1 MDPDWQFASIPVMQ
15 RLPEEVSGVK
25 LLRRTHAMKIKQ
37 TLAVFIG
44 RFQPFHLGHLDVIE
58 RALESADQILLLVGS
73 SYRPRSWKN
82 PFTYAERRAFIAAG
96 TASLGK
102 SVATLPLVDTLY
114 NDRAWI
120 SNVRTAVTTHMR
132 KAGLNPAETK
142 VVLTGFEKD
151 KSSQY
156 LNWFPTWEMLNA
168 SPKMHDGVVLNA
180 TDLRKNL
187 FFGEEGQIGR
197 LTTRF
202 GFEQVAP
209 VMSWINDNP
218 DAVATIRDEGAFV
231 SKYRERTAAAEQVFG
246 YPIPVNTADA
256 VVVQSGHVLLVKRSM
271 QPGKGLWALPGG
283 HIDPGETALDAA
295 VRELYEEAGLD
306 MPKGAMRGRL
316 RERRVFDHPERSEK
330 GWVRTEAFV
339 FELQDRAMLEKV
351 KSGSDAAAARW
362 VPITEIT
369 PDTLF
374 EDHFDIIHAMVPEVP
389 FAYSSIL
396 MAQG

>member
-1 MDPDWQFASIPVMQ
+1 
-15 RLPEEVSGVK
+15 
-25 LLRRTHAMKIKQ
+25 MKTKQ

-44 RFQPFHLGHLDVIE
+44 RFQPFHLGHLDVVE
-58 RALESADQILLLVGS
+58 RALGVADSILLLVGS

-82 PFTYAERRAFIAAG
+82 PFTYNERRDFIAAG
-96 TASLGK
+96 TRGVTK
-102 SVATLPLVDTLY
+102 PVATLPLVDTLY

-120 SNVRTAVTTHMR
+120 TNVRTAVTAHMR
-132 KAGLNPAETK
+132 RKGLDPATTK
-142 VVLTGFEKD
+142 IVLTGFEKD

-156 LNWFPTWEMLNA
+156 LNWFPTWDMLDA

-180 TDLRKNL
+180 TDLRENL
-187 FFGEEGQIGR
+187 FFGEDGQFGR
-197 LTTRF
+197 LSNRF
-202 GFEQVAP
+202 GDQQIAP
-209 VMSWINDNP
+209 VVAWMKDNP
-218 DAVATIRDEGAFV
+218 DAMTTIRDEGAFV
-231 SKYRERTAAAEQVFG
+231 RDYKERTKAAEQVYG
-246 YPIPVNTADA
+246 YPIPINTADA
-256 VVVQSGHVLLVKRSM
+256 VVVQSGHVLLIERSM
-271 QPGKGLWALPGG
+271 QPGKGLWAIPGG

-295 VRELYEEAGLD
+295 IRELYEEAGLD

-339 FELQDRAMLEKV
+339 FELQDRAKLEKV
-351 KSGSDAAAARW
+351 KSDSDAASAKW

-374 EDHFDIIHAMVPEVP
+374 EDHFDIIHALVPEVP

>member
-1 MDPDWQFASIPVMQ
+1 
-15 RLPEEVSGVK
+15 
-25 LLRRTHAMKIKQ
+25 MKTNQ

-44 RFQPFHLGHLDVIE
+44 RFQPFHSGHLDVVE
-58 RALESADQILLLVGS
+58 NALSVADSMLMLLGS

-82 PFTYAERRAFIAAG
+82 PFTYAERRAFIAEG
-96 TASLGK
+96 TRAVEK
-102 SVATLPLVDTLY
+102 PIATLPLVDTLY

-120 SNVRTAVTTHMR
+120 TNVRTAVTLHMR
-132 KAGLNPAETK
+132 KAGLDPVTTK
-142 VVLTGFEKD
+142 VILTGFDKD
-151 KSSQY
+151 KSSRY
-156 LNWFPTWEMLNA
+156 LSWFPTWEMMHVA
-168 SPKMHDGVVLNA
+168 PKTHDGAILNA
-180 TDLRKNL
+180 TDLRESL
-187 FFGEEGQIGR
+187 FFGSDVQMGQMFDAFGAQQVSPVVTWIG
-197 LTTRF
+197 
-202 GFEQVAP
+202 EHP
-209 VMSWINDNP
+209 N
-218 DAVATIRDEGAFV
+218 AVNVIRDAGVFV
-231 SKYRERTAAAEQVFG
+231 SKYRERITAAEKVYG
-246 YPIPVNTADA
+246 YPIPINTADA
-256 VVVQSGHVLLVKRSM
+256 VVIQSGHVLLVERLL

-295 VRELYEEAGLD
+295 IRELYEEAGLD

-339 FELQDRAMLEKV
+339 FDLQDRSKMEKV
-351 KSGSDAAAARW
+351 KPGSDAAQARW

-374 EDHFDIIHAMVPEVP
+374 EDHFDIIHALVPEVP